1 MTRLGRR
8 LRHGWRTDSLTGSC
22 PASLELTARDFKAN
36 KENRLYMVSS
46 LAEPGTSW
54 LKTEIVVSCV
64 LEFSSFSIKMS
75 SSERLRRTL
84 VHSRESSFGLLASL
98 VPDTLAYAASP
109 SPLRRRL
116 RPAHD
121 VCASTARYPCAV
133 CAVSVWQR
141 LPCTLPL
148 YLRCSPLPAPPSA
161 LLPPSPCHRSSVQLP
176 SSSPPSPSGC
186 HAFPRALPPHH
197 RPRPLCPRCLIFC
210 PCYPLLAVYPPVAV
224 CPLSLSLS
232 LLHPTL
238 SAPRLPHS

>member
-98 VPDTLAYAASP
+98 IPDTLAYAASP
-109 SPLRRRL
+109 
-116 RPAHD
+116 
-121 VCASTARYPCAV
+121 
-133 CAVSVWQR
+133 
-141 LPCTLPL
+141 
-148 YLRCSPLPAPPSA
+148 
-161 LLPPSPCHRSSVQLP
+161 LLTRT
-176 SSSPPSPSGC
+176 
-186 HAFPRALPPHH
+186 ALPVQ
-197 RPRPLCPRCLIFC
+197 C
-210 PCYPLLAVYPPVAV
+210 VA
-224 CPLSLSLS
+224 
-232 LLHPTL
+232 
-238 SAPRLPHS
+238 R